1 MERIMKQLTPLKVE
15 YRESTGYCFVHVEI
29 LDDGIKK
36 HLDVYF
42 DVRGGK
48 DMGLEVY
55 QGQNYVVGS
64 KDRSYSRNYKHFKGI
79 PDKYVALVKKMKKEM
94 VATAYGA
101 SKKSSKTRRR

>member
-1 MERIMKQLTPLKVE
+1 MKQLTPLTVE
-15 YRESTGYCFVHVEI
+15 YRQSTGYCFVHVHI
-29 LDDGIKK
+29 LDDGIEK

-48 DMGLEVY
+48 NMGLEVY

-79 PDKYVALVKKMKKEM
+79 PEKYRSLCNKMRKEM
-94 VATAYGA
+94 VASAYGA
-101 SKKSSKTRRR
+101 SKKSTKARRR